1 MSISKNRKERLRLST
16 INKKIGFIG
25 AGNMGGAL
33 CKAVSKSAK
42 DIFIADHFAEKAEA
56 LAGLT
61 GGKTADNKE
70 IAESCGYIFLGVKP
84 QMMAEMLGGIKDSLK
99 ENSGVVLIT
108 MAAGLSIDTIRKM
121 AGGNYK
127 VIRIMPNTPVEVGE
141 GEILYTKGDNVSDE
155 ELEFF
160 LENMKYAGKLTAISE
175 DLMDAGCS
183 LSGCGPAF
191 VYMFIRGLA
200 EGGIECGIDEK
211 TATAMAAQTV
221 IGSAKLLME
230 SGEAPADLIEK
241 VCSPGGSTIEGVK
254 SLDNDNLEDVIVEAV
269 KAAYKRNIELGKQ

>member
-1 MSISKNRKERLRLST
+1 MKNKEF
-16 INKKIGFIG
+16 GFIG

-33 CKAVSKSAK
+33 CKAVSKSTK
-42 DIFIADHFAEKAEA
+42 NILIADFFSEKAEK
-56 LAGLT
+56 LAEIT
-61 GGKTADNKE
+61 GGKVSDNKE
-70 IAESCGYIFLGVKP
+70 IAENCDYIFLGVKP
-84 QMMAEMLGGIKDSLK
+84 QMMADMLCEIQDSLK
-99 ENSGVVLIT
+99 ENSNVVLVT

-141 GEILYTKGDNVSDE
+141 GEILYTKGDNVSGDE
-155 ELEFF
+155 LKVF
-160 LENMKYAGKLTAISE
+160 LENMKFAGKLTAIGES
-175 DLMDAGCS
+175 LMDAGCS
-183 LSGCGPAF
+183 VSGCGPAF

-200 EGGIECGIDEK
+200 EGGIECGIDKE

-221 IGSAKLLME
+221 LGSAKLLMASE
-230 SGEAPADLIEK
+230 EEPSTLIEK